1 MNHQTPL
8 NTRRPKTEQTT
19 PKVTARPLLE
29 EFSEAVLGFDEG
41 VEEENDDDEELEV
54 DDDDDCMSFAS
65 RTVYLEEKRFNLQKA
80 GKMLRKAHTSRYPIL
95 QEFDQVLLTLVAY
108 VSYSQDPFDSKRCWI
123 VPILDR

>member
-1 MNHQTPL
+1 M
-8 NTRRPKTEQTT
+8 
-19 PKVTARPLLE
+19 
-29 EFSEAVLGFDEG
+29 LGFDEG

-65 RTVYLEEKRFNLQKA
+65 RTVYLEEKRLNLQKA
-80 GKMLRKAHTSRYPIL
+80 GKMPRKAHTSRYPKL

-108 VSYSQDPFDSKRCWI
+108 VSYSQDLFDSKRCWI